1 MELRASW
8 KVLVRRWPLA
18 LIPFLVVLALGLAT
32 YHRPAPAYNVGIR
45 FTAGQPPVAGS
56 GADYEDDRYYPWL
69 TSEYIVNGLADWV
82 KSGAFAT
89 AVSEELAAEGIDV
102 PAGAIRGTVA
112 SDNVRSVLLLSMTFG
127 NREQLAAMIDAAS
140 RVLQTRN
147 MEAFPFL
154 GEPAVVVPLD
164 EPVINQ
170 IPAGLRAT
178 LDLPLRLVLAAGA
191 GLGLA
196 FLVNYLDPTVQSRAD
211 LEAAGLQVLVEIPR
225 HKKRRAPR
233 PESE

>member
-1 MELRASW
+1 L
-8 KVLVRRWPLA
+8 
-18 LIPFLVVLALGLAT
+18 
-32 YHRPAPAYNVGIR
+32 
-45 FTAGQPPVAGS
+45 GS

-82 KSGAFAT
+82 KSGSFAT
-89 AVSEELAAEGIDV
+89 GVSEELAVQGVDV
-102 PAGAIRGTVA
+102 PSDAIRGTIA

-127 NREQLAAMIDAAS
+127 DRERLAAMIDAAS

-154 GEPAVVVPLD
+154 GQPAVVVPLD

-170 IPAGLRAT
+170 IPPGLRAT

-196 FLVNYLDPTVQSRAD
+196 FLFNYLDPTLQTRAD
-211 LEAAGLQVLVEIPR
+211 LESAGLQVLAEIPR
-225 HKKRRAPR
+225 HRKRGPHGPQA
-233 PESE
+233 SE